1 MALSQNNS
9 PLRRR
14 FAANTGWLIAQSI
27 FQYVL
32 SAVIGIIAARFLGP
46 ANYGVLGYGVSL
58 MAIFQAFC
66 TLGFNDIQITNMVET
81 PEEAG
86 GIIGTALTMRLIS
99 SSLSILLIAAVAA
112 IARPGDTVLL
122 VVTVLQSL
130 QLLLQAFDAL
140 RLWFQWHL
148 MSKYTAIGSIVGNIA
163 CSVWRIVLLIQGA
176 SVVWFALTSVI
187 QMLTN
192 YLVVAP
198 LFFIKAKT
206 RLWVSITIAKRLLSR
221 SWHFILSGLTQAA
234 TAHFGRLVLAG
245 MLGDAMLGYYNAAFN
260 IATMWLFVP
269 LALID
274 SSLPVLLQTRR
285 EHPDAFRP
293 RYQLML
299 MAVLGIGVAAGIG
312 LSILAP
318 WIVNLLYGAKYAPAA
333 NVLRLVAWVGVFSNI
348 GSARNVFIQA
358 EGRQSAIKY
367 ISLITAIATIGLSV
381 LLIPL
386 LGLFGA
392 ALACIGSFVIESM
405 AATFAVP
412 GTRPFLKLY
421 FGSFRTLWQ
430 YGHNFIRNSR
440 DRKDGGA
447 HEG

>member
-1 MALSQNNS
+1 MTLNKTTS

-14 FAANTGWLIAQSI
+14 FAANTGWLIAQSV

-46 ANYGVLGYGVSL
+46 DNFGVLGYGVSL
-58 MAIFQAFC
+58 MAMFQAFC
-66 TLGFNDIQITNMVET
+66 TLGLNDIQITNMVES

-99 SSLSILLIAAVAA
+99 SSLSVLLIAMVAAVAN
-112 IARPGDTVLL
+112 PGNQVLL

-140 RLWFQWHL
+140 RLWFQWKL
-148 MSKYTAIGSIVGNIA
+148 LSKFTAIGSIIGNIA
-163 CSVWRIVLLIQGA
+163 CSAWRIVLLIQGA
-176 SVVWFALTSVI
+176 SVEWFALTSVI

-198 LFFIKAKT
+198 LFFTKANT
-206 RLWVSITIAKRLLSR
+206 RLWVSVAIAKRLLSR
-221 SWHFILSGLTQAA
+221 SWHFILSGLTQAV
-234 TAHFGRLVLAG
+234 TAHFGRLVLSG
-245 MLGDAMLGYYNAAFN
+245 MLGNASLGFYNAAYY
-260 IATMWLFVP
+260 IASVWWFVP

-274 SSLPVLLQTRR
+274 SSLPVLLQIRR
-285 EHPDAFRP
+285 ENPDAFRP

-299 MAVLGIGVAAGIG
+299 MAMLGIGVAAGLG

-318 WIVNLLYGAKYAPAA
+318 WVVNLLYGAEYAPAA
-333 NVLRLVAWVGVFSNI
+333 NVLRLVAWVGIFSNI
-348 GSARNVFIQA
+348 GSARNVYIQA
-358 EGRQSAIKY
+358 EERQGAIKY
-367 ISLITAIATIGLSV
+367 ISLITAVATIGLSV

-392 ALACIGSFVIESM
+392 ALACIASFVIESM
-405 AATFAVP
+405 VATFAVP

-430 YGHNFIRNSR
+430 YARSYLSR
-440 DRKDGGA
+440 IKTDGGRA
-447 HEG
+447 